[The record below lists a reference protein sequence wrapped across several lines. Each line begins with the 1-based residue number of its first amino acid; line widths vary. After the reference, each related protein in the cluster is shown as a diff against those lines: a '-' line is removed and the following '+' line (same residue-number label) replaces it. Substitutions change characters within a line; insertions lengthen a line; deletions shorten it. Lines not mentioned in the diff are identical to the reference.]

1 MSLRNWLRL
10 FWSTLLV
17 GGIASLIVG
26 FGIQASDEEL
36 KVWDIY
42 LIIWNFGAGLMYS
55 VLSQMGF
62 FAYLTINYIA
72 QSAFRNRLTLW
83 TALQWIIIIIVL
95 VDLVMLRTVF
105 LDTGKTWAEY
115 SVLPIVMMVA
125 AVLVA
130 LLKSKLTNFKAF
142 TPTLFFVFVATILE
156 AVPALR
162 EDNIFSIIAM
172 IIPLFACNAWQL
184 LVLHKLLKPKNN
196 VAA

>member
-62 FAYLTINYIA
+62 FAYLTINYFA
-72 QSAFRNRLTLW
+72 QGAFRNRLTLW

-105 LDTGKTWAEY
+105 LDTGKTWTEY
-115 SVLPIVMMVA
+115 SILPIVMMVA

-172 IIPLFACNAWQL
+172 IIPLFACNAWQV
-184 LVLHKLLKPKNN
+184 LVLHKLLRPKNN
-196 VAA
+196 VTA